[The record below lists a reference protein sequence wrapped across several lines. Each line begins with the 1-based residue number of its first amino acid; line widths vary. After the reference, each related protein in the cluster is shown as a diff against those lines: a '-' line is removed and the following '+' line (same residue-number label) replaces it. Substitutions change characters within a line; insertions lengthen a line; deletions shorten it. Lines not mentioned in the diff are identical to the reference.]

1 MVLVDTHVLI
11 DLFEN
16 DPKWAKWSMAQL
28 RAQSQVHKLVIAPVI
43 YSELSAAFASP
54 KELDTQLERIDIDI
68 HHPPRPA
75 LFLAGKA
82 FVQYRRRG
90 GSRTGVLP
98 DFLIGAHAAIREWP
112 ILTRDVRRYRD
123 YFPTVQLIAP
133 EANS

>member
-1 MVLVDTHVLI
+1 MVLVDTNVLI

-16 DPKWAKWSMAQL
+16 DPAWANWSMAQL

-54 KELDTQLERIDIDI
+54 KELDIQLERIDIDI

>member
-16 DPKWAKWSMAQL
+16 DPTWAKWSMAQL

-112 ILTRDVRRYRD
+112 ILTRDARRYRD

>member
-1 MVLVDTHVLI
+1 MVLVDTNILI

-16 DPKWAKWSMAQL
+16 DPTWAAWSTAQL
-28 RAQSQVHKLVIAPVI
+28 RAQSQVHKLVIDPVI
-43 YSELSAAFASP
+43 YSELSAAFSSP

-68 HHPPRPA
+68 YNPPRPA

-112 ILTRDVRRYRD
+112 ILTRDVRRYRE

-133 EANS
+133 ETNS

>member
-16 DPKWAKWSMAQL
+16 DPTWAKWSMAQL